1 LGTGRALN
9 IHGRNRKRKPG
20 ETMVFFAD
28 GSDGSVLLSCFRGRI
43 GRIRRIGPIRRL
55 DQSDQSDPSD
65 DPSDDQSDDPSDDQ
79 SDDQSDDPSDR
90 RPFSWANR
98 AAKAAREA
106 AALLPPACRYQANKA
121 ATYCNIT

>member
-28 GSDGSVLLSCFRGRI
+28 GSDGSVLLSCFRGPI
-43 GRIRRIGPIRRL
+43 GRIRRIGPIKSS

-65 DPSDDQSDDPSDDQ
+65 DPSDDQSD
-79 SDDQSDDPSDR
+79 R
-90 RPFSWANR
+90 RPFSRANR
-98 AAKAAREA
+98 AAKAARGA
-106 AALLPPACRYQANKA
+106 AASSPAARRYQIKKPQHIA
-121 ATYCNIT
+121 I